1 MNKYELMFIVKTTME
16 ADAASSLANNYKKVI
31 SSLNGNVTNYKDMGQ
46 KKLAYEIEHQVNG
59 FYYVFNFEAT
69 TDTIKE
75 LDRRLRL
82 DENILRHMIIR
93 LDEE

>member
-16 ADAASSLANNYKKVI
+16 SEAASKIADGYKKLI
-31 SSLNGNVTNYKDMGQ
+31 SDESGNVTNFKDMGQ
-46 KKLAYEIEHQVNG
+46 RKLAYPIEKQING
-59 FYYVFNFEAT
+59 FYYVINFDGNASVV
-69 TDTIKE
+69 KE
-75 LDRRLRL
+75 LDRRLGL